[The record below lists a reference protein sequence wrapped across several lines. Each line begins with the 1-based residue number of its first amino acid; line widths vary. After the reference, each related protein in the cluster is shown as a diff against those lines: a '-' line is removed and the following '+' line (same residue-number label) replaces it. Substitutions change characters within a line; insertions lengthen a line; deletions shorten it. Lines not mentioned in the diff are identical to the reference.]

1 MNESTDLV
9 IIGGGLGGLAAAAL
23 AARAGLSVVV
33 LEKATEPGGRA
44 GTTEKQGFSLNL
56 GAHALY
62 RGGPACAVLDELGV
76 AYPGRVPPTSG
87 GYAVRGGALHT
98 LPTGFLSLVS
108 TDVCGLA
115 AKLEFA
121 KLLGTLAR
129 MDTAALDGVTVTA
142 WLERTLRSPEARAL
156 VAAFFRVS
164 TYGGDPDLMSAG
176 AALAQLQLASRNN
189 VLYLDHGWRTLVDG
203 LRRAAES
210 AGATIRTGAKAT
222 SVDTAGH
229 TVTGVTLADG
239 TKLQARAVILAVSP
253 GAASAL
259 VPASAEL
266 AGYAR
271 DLLPVRT
278 ACLDVA
284 LASLPDRRSLFALGV
299 DRPIYASVHTAS
311 AKLAPAGGAV
321 VHLMSY
327 APSDDPRADE
337 AELTALLDRLQPGWR
352 GVLVEKRFLPSLIAS
367 NALATAAR
375 GGLAGRPAPEVPG
388 IAGLYLAG
396 DWVGP
401 TGMLADAVLAGARAA
416 VALATPRLRV
426 ALPRAA

>member
-1 MNESTDLV
+1 MNGSTDLV

-44 GTTEKQGFSLNL
+44 ATTEKQGFSLNL

-76 AYPGRVPPTSG
+76 AYPGREPPTSG
-87 GYAVRGGALHT
+87 GYAFLGGVFHT

-121 KLLGTLAR
+121 RLLGSLAR

-142 WLERTLRSPEARAL
+142 WLERALKSPEARAL

-164 TYGGDPDLMSAG
+164 TYGGDADRMSAG
-176 AALAQLQLASRNN
+176 SALAQLQHASRHN

-222 SVDTAGH
+222 SVDTVGDI
-229 TVTGVTLADG
+229 VTGVTLADG
-239 TKLQARAVILAVSP
+239 TKLQARAVLLAVSP
-253 GAASAL
+253 AAASAL
-259 VPASAEL
+259 LPASADL
-266 AGYAR
+266 AAYAR
-271 DLLPVRT
+271 DLVPVRV

-284 LASLPDRRSLFALGV
+284 LASLPDRRALFALGV
-299 DRPIYASVHTAS
+299 DRHIYASVHTAS

-321 VHLMSY
+321 VPLLHY
-327 APSDDPRADE
+327 APSGDPRADE
-337 AELTALLDRLQPGWR
+337 AAVTALLDRLQPGWR
-352 GVLVEKRFLPSLIAS
+352 DVLVEKRFLPSMIAS
-367 NALATAAR
+367 NALVTAAQ
-375 GGLAGRPAPEVPG
+375 GGLAGRPGPEVPG

-401 TGMLADAVLAGARAA
+401 TGMLADASLAGARAA
-416 VALATPRLRV
+416 VTLATATRR